1 MAVRPET
8 LENPERGLSLV
19 TRDPAEGEPVEDSTA
34 GAHAAVE
41 LRALRDRIHELK
53 ERHPKDAM
61 PHCRAC
67 YQRGVEA
74 ALRALDEG

>member
-19 TRDPAEGEPVEDSTA
+19 TREPAEVEPVEDSTA
-34 GAHAAVE
+34 GDHAAVE
-41 LRALRDRIHELK
+41 LRALRDRIQNLK
-53 ERHPKDAM
+53 ERHPKDTM

-67 YQRGVEA
+67 YERGVEA
-74 ALRALDEG
+74 ALCALDEG

>member
-19 TRDPAEGEPVEDSTA
+19 TREPAEVEPLEDSTA
-34 GAHAAVE
+34 GDHAAAE
-41 LRALRDRIHELK
+41 LRALRDRIQEIR
-53 ERHPKDAM
+53 ETHPKDAM